1 MREGDFVFGHV
12 RVRIPDRS
20 PERRNMI
27 KRTVALTVVGALLFL
42 APGLAPAQAQT
53 TDKGLYGSSAP
64 TFDGVFRQTIAMI
77 GLNATGTRPSTS
89 AVNWLLRQQ
98 CADGSFESYRA
109 DTSIPCT
116 PGDPDAFTGSNVQQT
131 ALAAIA
137 LYQSNRTAQAR
148 RAIVWLNNSQNAD
161 FGFPTFRGGI
171 SDANS
176 TGLALLALQTV
187 QPQDRSARIPNAK
200 RFMRTLQVR
209 CATGGGLAYQ
219 RGQTANVVASSQAYL
234 GLVGG
239 LPVQPRAKL
248 KVNPR
253 CTSNTTANVGSYLAR
268 PITQT
273 GALANAFGPGPDYTS
288 TGVAILGFVSE
299 GVGRQAVRSG
309 LRTLQTNARS
319 YALKDGEAVPA
330 ALGVLLMVAHATD
343 TNERSFGGVNLVT
356 ALQRSER

>member
-1 MREGDFVFGHV
+1 MREGDFVFGHE
-12 RVRIPDRS
+12 RVPVPDRS

-27 KRTVALTVVGALLFL
+27 KRSLALAIASAVLFV
-42 APGLAPAQAQT
+42 APGLSPVQAQT
-53 TDKGLYGSSAP
+53 SDTGLYGTAAP

-77 GLNATGTRPSTS
+77 GLNAVGAKPTTA
-89 AVNWLLRQQ
+89 AVNWLVRQQ

-109 DTSIPCT
+109 DTSAPCA
-116 PGDPDAFTGSNVQQT
+116 PGDPETFTGSNVQQT

-137 LYQSNRTAQAR
+137 LFQNNRSTQAR
-148 RAIVWLNNSQNAD
+148 RAIVWLIDSQNDD
-161 FGFPTFRGGI
+161 FGFPTFRGGV

-200 RFMRTLQVR
+200 RFLRTLQLR

-219 RGQTANVVASSQAYL
+219 RGQSANAVASSQAYL

-239 LPVQPRAKL
+239 LPVQPRKNL
-248 KVNPR
+248 KPNPR
-253 CTSNTTANVGSYLAR
+253 CSSNTASNVGNYLAE
-268 PITQT
+268 PITKN

-288 TGVAILGFVSE
+288 TGFSILGFVSD
-299 GVGRQAVRSG
+299 GVGRQAVRGG
-309 LRTLQTNARS
+309 LRTLQVNARS
-319 YALKDGEAVPA
+319 YTQQDGAAVPA
-330 ALGVLLMVAHATD
+330 ALGILLMVAHATD
-343 TNERSFGGVNLVT
+343 TNPASFGGINLVA